1 MEKSDKKRIL
11 TRVLIV
17 IAALTL
23 LSCCFLG
30 STFARYVTNAD
41 GTAQIGVAKW
51 DVSVTPSADLD
62 VSTKKLSPSKEVFA
76 SGGVRKHSTETLQFA
91 SFTNSGDVD
100 AKVTLT
106 LSANVSLKD
115 TDGDAMTLP
124 ATLGSENYELTQADA
139 NAVFT
144 LSLQLWTKEGIEKLN
159 PSTSGDTV
167 TYTFDLPKGVT
178 GTGNDICIL
187 QGTITWTSDISGD
200 ESGEADK
207 RDTLL
212 GENVGS
218 VHFAVDYSA
227 VQNEEVP
234 ATPPAP

>member
-51 DVSVTPSADLD
+51 DVSVTPSSALD
-62 VSTKKLSPSKEVFA
+62 VSTNKLSPSKDTFV
-76 SGGVRKHSTETLQFA
+76 SGNVRKHSTETLQFA

-100 AKVTLT
+100 ATVTLT
-106 LSANVSLKD
+106 LSANVSLKN
-115 TDGDAMTLP
+115 TDGNAMTLP

-144 LSLQLWTKEGIEKLN
+144 LSLRLWTKEGITEIK
-159 PSTSGDTV
+159 PSTSGNTV

-178 GTGNDICIL
+178 GTGNDVCIL

-200 ESGEADK
+200 ATGEADK

-218 VHFAVDYSA
+218 VHFGVSYSA
-227 VQNEEVP
+227 VQASELP
-234 ATPPAP
+234 TT

>member
-51 DVSVTPSADLD
+51 DVSVTPSADLE
-62 VSTKKLSPSKEVFA
+62 VSTNKLSPSKKVFA
-76 SGGVRKHSTETLQFA
+76 SGGVRKHSTETLTFA

-100 AKVTLT
+100 ATVTLT

-144 LSLQLWTKEGIEKLN
+144 LSLQLWTKEGIQKLN

-178 GTGNDICIL
+178 GTGNNICIL
-187 QGTITWTSDISGD
+187 QGTITWTSDIGGD

-212 GENVGS
+212 GENVRS

-227 VQNEEVP
+227 VQNSELP
-234 ATPPAP
+234 TT

>member
-11 TRVLIV
+11 TRVLV
-17 IAALTL
+17 VLAALTL

-51 DVSVTPSADLD
+51 DVSVTPSAALD
-62 VSTKKLSPSKEVFA
+62 VSTNKLSPSKNAFV
-76 SGGVRKHSTETLQFA
+76 SGTVRKHSTETLQFA

-100 AKVTLT
+100 ATVTLT
-106 LSANVSLKD
+106 LSANVSLKNM
-115 TDGDAMTLP
+115 DGNVMSLP
-124 ATLGSENYELTQADA
+124 ATLGSENYKLTQADA

-144 LSLQLWTKEGIEKLN
+144 LSLQLWTKEGITEIK
-159 PSTSGDTV
+159 PSTSGNTV

-178 GTGNDICIL
+178 GTGNDVCIL

-200 ESGEADK
+200 EAEEADK

-218 VHFAVDYSA
+218 VHFGVSYSA
-227 VQNEEVP
+227 VQASELP
-234 ATPPAP
+234 TT

>member
-30 STFARYVTNAD
+30 STFARYVTSES
-41 GTAQIGVAKW
+41 GSAQIGVAKW

-62 VSTKKLSPSKEVFA
+62 VSTNKLSPSKDVFV
-76 SGGVRKHSTETLQFA
+76 SGNVRKHSTETLQFA

-100 AKVTLT
+100 ATVTLT
-106 LSANVSLKD
+106 LSANVSLKN
-115 TDGDAMTLP
+115 TDGNAMPLP
-124 ATLGSENYELTQADA
+124 ATLGSESYKLTQADA

-144 LSLQLWTKEGIEKLN
+144 LSLQLWTKAGITEIK
-159 PSTSGDTV
+159 PSTSGNTV

-178 GTGNDICIL
+178 GTGNDVCIL

-200 ESGEADK
+200 ATGEADK

-212 GENVGS
+212 GEYVGS
-218 VHFAVDYSA
+218 VHFAVNYSA
-227 VQNEEVP
+227 VQAEEVP
-234 ATPPAP
+234 ATT

>member
-11 TRVLIV
+11 TRVLV
-17 IAALTL
+17 VLAALTL

-30 STFARYVTNAD
+30 STFARYVTSASGS
-41 GTAQIGVAKW
+41 GTVGVAEW

-62 VSTKKLSPSKEVFA
+62 VSTNKLSPSKDVFV
-76 SGGVRKHSTETLQFA
+76 SGTVRKHSTETLQFA

-100 AKVTLT
+100 ATVTLT
-106 LSANVSLKD
+106 LSANVSLKNM
-115 TDGDAMTLP
+115 DGNEMSLP
-124 ATLGSENYELTQADA
+124 ATLGDYKLTQADA

-144 LSLQLWTKEGIEKLN
+144 LSLRLWTKVGITEIK
-159 PSTSGDTV
+159 PSTSGNTV

-178 GTGNDICIL
+178 GKGNDVCIL

-200 ESGEADK
+200 EAGEADK

-218 VHFAVDYSA
+218 VHFGVSYSA
-227 VQNEEVP
+227 VQASELP
-234 ATPPAP
+234 AAAQP

>member
-30 STFARYVTNAD
+30 STFARYVTEAD

-62 VSTKKLSPSKEVFA
+62 VSTNKLSPSKDAFA
-76 SGGVRKHSTETLQFA
+76 SGTVRKHSTETLQFA

-100 AKVTLT
+100 ATVTLT
-106 LSANVSLKD
+106 LSANVSLKN
-115 TDGDAMTLP
+115 TDGNEMPLP
-124 ATLGSENYELTQADA
+124 ATLGSENYQLTQADA

-144 LSLQLWTKEGIEKLN
+144 LSLQLWTKEGITEIK
-159 PSTSGDTV
+159 PSTSGNTV
-167 TYTFDLPKGVT
+167 TYTFALPKGVT

-212 GENVGS
+212 GENVRS

-227 VQNEEVP
+227 VQNSELP
-234 ATPPAP
+234 TT

>member
-30 STFARYVTNAD
+30 STFARYVTSES

-62 VSTKKLSPSKEVFA
+62 VSTNKLSPSKDAFV
-76 SGGVRKHSTETLQFA
+76 SGTVRKHSTETLQFA

-100 AKVTLT
+100 ATVTLT
-106 LSANVSLKD
+106 LSANVSLKN
-115 TDGDAMTLP
+115 TDGNAMTLP

-144 LSLQLWTKEGIEKLN
+144 LSLQLWTKEGITEIK
-159 PSTSGDTV
+159 PSTSGNTV

-178 GTGNDICIL
+178 GTGNDVCIL

-200 ESGEADK
+200 ATEEADK

-218 VHFAVDYSA
+218 VHFAVNYSA
-227 VQNEEVP
+227 VQASELP
-234 ATPPAP
+234 TT